1 MPSYTTEWNADKCE
15 LTVLEFHASGK
26 DHSESLVGEI
36 QSKMILSFEQLCAIE
51 RYLEEKRTYQPS
63 RVDLEELVK
72 LLVSALAKER

>member
-1 MPSYTTEWNADKCE
+1 MSFYTTEWNAGKSE
-15 LTVLEFHASGK
+15 LSLCWTGAPPRSKLVLE
-26 DHSESLVGEI
+26 
-36 QSKMILSFEQLCAIE
+36 FEQLCAIE